1 MSANFRVKFDFNS
14 GLDSVIH
21 VWNMS
26 SKTHNILQQT
36 CVFLS
41 SHHKSD
47 EQIGVNTDEEIGHVC
62 WNVRILFFFIICELS
77 LTCNNTIQQVVK
89 DHYSQTGCSFDG
101 NSAML
106 WRNVPILMGSLLD
119 TTCNIQFKF
128 ARASCQV
135 PVFDIPE
142 LKVIIPPL
150 FQRSGK

>member
-1 MSANFRVKFDFNS
+1 M
-14 GLDSVIH
+14 
-21 VWNMS
+21 
-26 SKTHNILQQT
+26 
-36 CVFLS
+36 
-41 SHHKSD
+41 
-47 EQIGVNTDEEIGHVC
+47 
-62 WNVRILFFFIICELS
+62 LS
-77 LTCNNTIQQVVK
+77 LILYKVSNLQVK
-89 DHYSQTGCSFDG
+89 IFSFQRQKKGCHYSQTGCSFDG

-135 PVFDIPE
+135 PVFDIPV

>member
-1 MSANFRVKFDFNS
+1 MIHDWKLCDRNILSANFP
-14 GLDSVIH
+14 G
-21 VWNMS
+21 
-26 SKTHNILQQT
+26 
-36 CVFLS
+36 C
-41 SHHKSD
+41 
-47 EQIGVNTDEEIGHVC
+47 
-62 WNVRILFFFIICELS
+62 
-77 LTCNNTIQQVVK
+77 
-89 DHYSQTGCSFDG
+89 YSQTGCSFDG